1 MRQEGVWEL
10 THQGA
15 RPDALM
21 LKQVCVRS
29 INGEL
34 MRAWPARSQPAEARR
49 APALIEPPSPAA
61 ELQVAPPLARD
72 EAGRWLLKVL
82 AARPGEVGEV
92 SSEFARALDDLA
104 RIIVDFS
111 CDAARG
117 AVEMNGRADREPRS

>member
-1 MRQEGVWEL
+1 
-10 THQGA
+10 
-15 RPDALM
+15 
-21 LKQVCVRS
+21 
-29 INGEL
+29 
-34 MRAWPARSQPAEARR
+34 MRASPARSQPAATSR
-49 APALIEPPSPAA
+49 APALIEPPSRPAA
-61 ELQVAPPLARD
+61 LQVAPPLARD